1 MSRQQIAVIGAGIA
15 GLSSTWLLSQKY
27 NVTLFERND
36 WYGGHA
42 NTVDVQTKQ
51 GKFSIDT
58 GFVVYNDKNYPN
70 LIALFK
76 HLKVLTQP
84 TDMSFAVSINRG
96 QLEYSGDG
104 LNGIFAQRR
113 NLFNPQQWRLLFGIL
128 KFNRDAKSF
137 LQKQNDLELSLGD
150 FLENGGHSEIMQQ
163 RYLLPMGAAIW
174 SCPVETMLQ
183 FPAHSFIQFCEN
195 HGLLD
200 LKGRP
205 QWRTLINGSQQYV
218 QAILKDL
225 PDSVELLGG
234 ADSVARSDD
243 GVRVKCGGKI
253 YEFDEVVFACH
264 ADEALALLE
273 QPSADEKRVVG
284 SFKYQQNHTWLHSDK
299 SLMPKT
305 RSTWSSWNYLAQWQ
319 QQEVPVMSATYWAN
333 NLHRFECDADY
344 FVSLNPPAKPA
355 NDTVLKEIWYA
366 HPIFDQAALKAKQ
379 ELPSIQGANN
389 TWYCGS
395 YAGFGFHE
403 DAISSAINTCS
414 LLGVAAPWVSN
425 DDQSALT

>member
-1 MSRQQIAVIGAGIA
+1 MGTQQIAVIGAGIA
-15 GLSSTWLLSQKY
+15 GLSSIWLLSQKY
-27 NVTLFERND
+27 NVTLFERSD

-42 NTVDVQTKQ
+42 NTVDVETRQ
-51 GKFSIDT
+51 GTFSIDT
-58 GFVVYNDKNYPN
+58 GFVVYNERNYPN

-84 TDMSFAVSINRG
+84 TDMSFSVSLNRG
-96 QLEYSGDG
+96 ELEYSGDG

-113 NLFNPQQWRLLFGIL
+113 NLFNPQQWRLLFNIL
-128 KFNRDAKSF
+128 KFNRAAKTF
-137 LQKQNDLELSLGD
+137 LRKNPASELTLAE

-183 FPAHSFIQFCEN
+183 FPAYSFIQFCEN

-225 PDSVELLGG
+225 PDSVMLRGGVESVKRVNNKVTIASEGELH
-234 ADSVARSDD
+234 
-243 GVRVKCGGKI
+243 
-253 YEFDEVVFACH
+253 EFDHVVFACH

-273 QPSADEKRVVG
+273 QPTADELDIIG
-284 SFKYQQNHTWLHSDK
+284 SFKYQKNHTWLHSDDA
-299 SLMPKT
+299 LMPKT
-305 RSTWSSWNYLAQWQ
+305 RATWSSWNYLAHWKH
-319 QQEVPVMSATYWAN
+319 EETPVMSATYWAN
-333 NLHRFECDADY
+333 NLHRFECDTDY
-344 FVSLNPPAKPA
+344 FVSLNPPLKP
-355 NDTVLKEIWYA
+355 DPDKTLREIWYT
-366 HPIFDQAALKAKQ
+366 HPVFDQAALDAKQ
-379 ELPSIQGANN
+379 KLPTIQGTKN

-403 DAISSAINTCS
+403 DALSSAMQTCS
-414 LLGVAAPWVSN
+414 LLDVTAPWVA
-425 DDQSALT
+425 DDQHTTA